1 MKRKK
6 NKLSLALFSLRAFV
20 GKISVSLYTPQ
31 CNFLTTY
38 TLRFG
43 TSKLLFQVLEEFH
56 FFFGLFFLVIQVPS
70 GTFFPHPLP
79 TLKRLENNKRILK
92 TPIIIDVFFFYYV
105 FIVPKDCHFQQPL
118 CEETRRFPSQ
128 IFLSGSV
135 RPCLSCGWKGIVG
148 IFVLALNLPNWCWE
162 CKSNP
167 IIGNVGLQPLW
178 GKILE
183 TLMVI

>member
-38 TLRFG
+38 TRRFG

-92 TPIIIDVFFFYYV
+92 TPIIIDVFFFL
-105 FIVPKDCHFQQPL
+105 L
-118 CEETRRFPSQ
+118 CVHCSQGLSFPAA
-128 IFLSGSV
+128 SV
-135 RPCLSCGWKGIVG
+135 RGDAKVSVTNIPFRIC
-148 IFVLALNLPNWCWE
+148 
-162 CKSNP
+162 
-167 IIGNVGLQPLW
+167 
-178 GKILE
+178 
-183 TLMVI
+183 

>member
-38 TLRFG
+38 TRRFG

-56 FFFGLFFLVIQVPS
+56 FFFLVVFSCHPGTERHFF
-70 GTFFPHPLP
+70 FFHPLP

-92 TPIIIDVFFFYYV
+92 TPIIIDVFFFL
-105 FIVPKDCHFQQPL
+105 L
-118 CEETRRFPSQ
+118 CVHCSQGLSFPAA
-128 IFLSGSV
+128 SV
-135 RPCLSCGWKGIVG
+135 RGDAKVSVTNIPFRIC
-148 IFVLALNLPNWCWE
+148 
-162 CKSNP
+162 
-167 IIGNVGLQPLW
+167 
-178 GKILE
+178 
-183 TLMVI
+183 